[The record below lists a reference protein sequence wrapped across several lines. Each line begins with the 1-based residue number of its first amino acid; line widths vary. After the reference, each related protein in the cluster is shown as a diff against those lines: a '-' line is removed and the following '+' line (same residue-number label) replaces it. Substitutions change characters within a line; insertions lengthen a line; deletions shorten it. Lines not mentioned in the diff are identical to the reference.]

1 MMGLI
6 DPLEVADDVPLN
18 ISTKRFGGLDLII
31 GGCVEV
37 EDLRT
42 SGHNLVIGEEVDRCR
57 GTAGKTGL

>member
-1 MMGLI
+1 MGPV

-18 ISTKRFGGLDLII
+18 VCAKRFGSLDLII

-42 SGHNLVIGEEVDRCR
+42 SGYNLVIGGEVNRCR